1 MRAEDLAGMPDT
13 LADVGGDVRGEQE
26 PDALGL
32 LSVGDPEGLAAE
44 RVLVESGGVL
54 EVFSGRH
61 DFPEPR

>member
-1 MRAEDLAGMPDT
+1 MPDT

-32 LSVGDPEGLAAE
+32 FSVSDPEGLAAK
-44 RVLVESGGVL
+44 RPPVEPGGAL
-54 EVFSGRH
+54 EVFSGRR